1 MRAHRA
7 FTNKLESVVKL
18 SGSEAAHLRVLRASV
33 GDVVTLF
40 DGAGLEADARILAL
54 EDFTITLQVA
64 EARVVNL
71 EPPQE
76 ITLAIALLK
85 GDKLAEVVR
94 AATELGVSRFQLLV
108 TEHSDVKDIGQQK
121 LERLQRVALE
131 ASKQCRR
138 AVTPVLISPIKLKHL
153 EPVNCGLVAHP
164 GTSLKPRES
173 LKWDSPV
180 TVVTGPE
187 GGFSSAEIELLEA
200 RGFVRVGLGPR
211 ILRAETAPIAILGA
225 LTAGEGY

>member
-1 MRAHRA
+1 MRSHRA
-7 FTNKLESVVKL
+7 FVAKLEPVIKL
-18 SGSEAAHLRVLRASV
+18 TGSEAAHLRVLRAGT
-33 GDVVTLF
+33 GDTVTLF
-40 DGAGLEADARILAL
+40 DGAGLEADAKILTL
-54 EDFTITLQVA
+54 EDFAIVLEIGET
-64 EARVVNL
+64 RVVNL

-94 AATELGVSRFQLLV
+94 GATELGVSRFVLLI
-108 TEHSDVKDIGQQK
+108 TDHADVKEIGAQK

-138 AVTPVLISPIKLKHL
+138 AVTPPVLSPIKLKTL
-153 EPVNCGLVAHP
+153 EPVVCGLVAHP
-164 GTSLKPRES
+164 GSSLKPREAYN
-173 LKWDSPV
+173 WDVPM
-180 TVVTGPE
+180 TIATGPE
-187 GGFSSAEIELLEA
+187 GGFSSSEIRWLET
-200 RGFVRVGLGPR
+200 RGFKTVGLGPR